1 MDLREKRC
9 SARLLTV
16 ATHWNHLGPTFEDS
30 NVIGLGCDSGVRIV
44 KSSPSDFF
52 VAGVKKHRYLLEGS
66 GSSKGSNPNNG
77 VKVSHA

>member
-9 SARLLTV
+9 NARLLTV

-30 NVIGLGCDSGVRIV
+30 NIIGLGCDLGVRIV

-52 VAGVKKHRYLLEGS
+52 VAGVKKTGICW
-66 GSSKGSNPNNG
+66 
-77 VKVSHA
+77 KVQVAAKAVI